1 MLISLIRAT
10 GDPALR
16 EKALIRCA
24 ALWLQQWARPI
35 SHAVRALHPK
45 EPMYTFWDYMRNRW
59 ERDGGLRLD
68 HILLS
73 SALTERLQSAG
84 VDRHIRGL
92 QDASDH
98 APVWAEL
105 RDALNRPSS
114 ASLGGGHAGTMPT
127 RASPTS
133 KKSARRT
140 CGEIGRQTRA
150 VGPSKPEP
158 SRRPLLVID
167 GDSFAHRS
175 YHALPKTIRRSD
187 GKGAGAILG
196 FANFLLR
203 FYADERPRAVIVGW
217 DSLDAPT
224 KRHEMFPA
232 YQSGRVFDEELIEQL
247 NVLPEFVAAFG
258 FANAKA
264 PGYEADDFL
273 AAAVSAEERAGGSA
287 LVASGD
293 RDSFQLAAQS

>member
-92 QDASDH
+92 EDASDH
-98 APVWAEL
+98 APVWVEL
-105 RDALNRPSS
+105 RGASHQPSS
-114 ASLGGGHAGTMPT
+114 ENLVVDNATATAVTASSKA
-127 RASPTS
+127 
-133 KKSARRT
+133 KKSAR
-140 CGEIGRQTRA
+140 QT
-150 VGPSKPEP
+150 G
-158 SRRPLLVID
+158 
-167 GDSFAHRS
+167 
-175 YHALPKTIRRSD
+175 
-187 GKGAGAILG
+187 
-196 FANFLLR
+196 
-203 FYADERPRAVIVGW
+203 
-217 DSLDAPT
+217 
-224 KRHEMFPA
+224 
-232 YQSGRVFDEELIEQL
+232 
-247 NVLPEFVAAFG
+247 
-258 FANAKA
+258 
-264 PGYEADDFL
+264 
-273 AAAVSAEERAGGSA
+273 
-287 LVASGD
+287 
-293 RDSFQLAAQS
+293 